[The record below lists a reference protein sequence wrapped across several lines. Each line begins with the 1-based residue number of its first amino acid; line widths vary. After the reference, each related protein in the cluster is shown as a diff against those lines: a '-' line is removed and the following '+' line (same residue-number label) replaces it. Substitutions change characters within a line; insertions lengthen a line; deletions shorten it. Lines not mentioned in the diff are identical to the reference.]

1 MHQTFSPLL
10 LYYCSVYLGRAP
22 SLSLKKNND
31 IGDKNDHSIAVARDS
46 NKL

>member
-10 LYYCSVYLGRAP
+10 LYYCSFYLGRPP
-22 SLSLKKNND
+22 SPSLKKNDD
-31 IGDKNDHSIAVARDS
+31 IGDKNDHSIVVAIDS